1 MRLHWTVEDVG
12 YALRDPRGYTRA
24 CITSTGHGAGFYGVV
39 FQRGLPD
46 SGPYKNRQD
55 AADWVQTMIAK
66 LDHTIPADATFSD
79 LPPWTP
85 RKTVKREAQADTLS
99 DVGTKQWAMPI

>member
-1 MRLHWTVEDVG
+1 MSRFYWTIEDCG
-12 YALRDPRGYTRA
+12 YALRDSRGYTRA
-24 CITSTGHGAGFYGVV
+24 AITSPGHSEGFYGVV

-55 AADWVQTMIAK
+55 AADWVARILPT
-66 LDHTIPADATFSD
+66 LDHTIPADSTFAP

-85 RKTVKREAQADTLS
+85 RVVNGKAKPVAQGAF
-99 DVGTKQWAMPI
+99 I